1 MNRNIKI
8 FGNIFIFIIL
18 FFSVIFFLFSFSY
31 LSLINNKVFDW
42 FFVNQIQKYLYFNAG
57 LRNIWQTKSDCV
69 EFDQDLFYRPKDGV
83 CKFQNAEFKTNI
95 TFKDGVRDNKNKS
108 IDLSLKSP
116 IAILGDSYTM
126 GWGVDD
132 NETYSSILERL
143 AKRKV
148 YNLGVSSYA
157 TLREIKKLINSEI
170 YRTIDTIIIQYDNND
185 YLENLENKKKKYTEE
200 DFKKLFPE
208 KLHTYK
214 DKLFIF
220 FRYFKKS
227 FRILYHEI
235 KKIFE
240 RDKYIKK
247 IDLNKH
253 YIQVEKIILENLDY
267 KNKKIII
274 LFFNNPELTYYN
286 FPTNNILDFIVL
298 DMKSDLSNFFIIDD
312 HWTVKGH
319 KFVAKKI
326 YNYLEN
332 N

>member
-1 MNRNIKI
+1 MITT
-8 FGNIFIFIIL
+8 IIL
-18 FFSVIFFLFSFSY
+18 
-31 LSLINNKVFDW
+31 K
-42 FFVNQIQKYLYFNAG
+42 IQK
-57 LRNIWQTKSDCV
+57 I
-69 EFDQDLFYRPKDGV
+69 
-83 CKFQNAEFKTNI
+83 
-95 TFKDGVRDNKNKS
+95 
-108 IDLSLKSP
+108 
-116 IAILGDSYTM
+116 
-126 GWGVDD
+126 
-132 NETYSSILERL
+132 
-143 AKRKV
+143 
-148 YNLGVSSYA
+148 
-157 TLREIKKLINSEI
+157 
-170 YRTIDTIIIQYDNND
+170 
-185 YLENLENKKKKYTEE
+185 KKKKYTEE

-319 KFVAKKI
+319 KFVSKKI